1 MVAVKTEKPTVQK
14 LSDVTIMEQED
25 AVFETQ
31 VTGKPEPT
39 VEWFSG
45 TTKLEPS
52 EKVIYEQEATKHK
65 VTLKTCEVKHTGP
78 ISVKV
83 TNEAGSATTKAKLTV
98 KGRHRMCHT
107 NPIPNPTCVT
117 HNCLEPIMLLY
128 SDPYGNNC
136 TIGNIFVIG
145 LIHMSFCLCSK
156 SKYLLKYSRTKLLIT
171 FAGQLLL
178 SH

>member
-1 MVAVKTEKPTVQK
+1 MKSNVMVAVKAERPTVQK

-31 VTGKPEPT
+31 VTGKPEPN

-45 TTKLEPS
+45 TTRLEPS
-52 EKVIYEQEATKHK
+52 DKVIYEQEATKHK
-65 VTLKTCEVKHTGP
+65 VTLKTCEVKQTGP

-107 NPIPNPTCVT
+107 NPIPHPT
-117 HNCLEPIMLLY
+117 
-128 SDPYGNNC
+128 
-136 TIGNIFVIG
+136 
-145 LIHMSFCLCSK
+145 LCE
-156 SKYLLKYSRTKLLIT
+156 LT
-171 FAGQLLL
+171 
-178 SH
+178 